1 MEKDQIIPKGD
12 IEIGKRVKEYRK
24 MHKLTQRKLAEL
36 VMVSPSSIT
45 RLEKGQIMVSVFTM
59 IEIAKVLDVSIS
71 YLLVGENCKDIFD
84 GTELLS
90 IYEKLGKC
98 SIKQRRHL
106 LHAFEHII
114 DAFFELCFEDKNNMI
129 QGQ

>member
-1 MEKDQIIPKGD
+1 MENDQIIPKGD
-12 IEIGKRVKEYRK
+12 IKIGNRVKEYRK
-24 MHKLTQRKLAEL
+24 IRKLTQRKLAEL

-71 YLLVGENCKDIFD
+71 YLLVGENCKETFD
-84 GTELLS
+84 GMEFLI

-98 SIKQRRHL
+98 SVKQRRHL
-106 LHAFEHII
+106 IHAFEHMI
-114 DAFFELCFEDKNNMI
+114 DAFF
-129 QGQ
+129 